1 MKILT
6 ALLLALPLCAAAPKA
21 AKMELKNDDQKVLY
35 ALGMWLGG
43 KVAAFNLDAKEGAI
57 VIRGLSDS
65 INEKKPLV
73 DYAVYGRKIDS
84 LAKDRKNKDLNIT
97 NKDLDITKK
106 KGKAACDKLAK
117 EKGAVRTK
125 SGLVY
130 KITKKGEG
138 PLPAPADSVKVHY
151 HGTHIDGTV
160 FDSSLKR
167 DPYEM
172 SLKGG
177 VIQCWLE
184 AMALFNKGTKATLLC
199 PPEIAYGDSGAR
211 MPAGSTLRFDVEVV
225 EIVKK
230 K

>member
-21 AKMELKNDDQKVLY
+21 SKMELKNDDQKILY

-73 DYAVYGRKIDS
+73 DYAVYGRKIGS
-84 LAKDRKNKDLNIT
+84 LSKGRKNKG
-97 NKDLDITKK
+97 LDSTKK

-199 PPEIAYGDSGAR
+199 PPEIAYGDSGGR